1 MKYIKTLLAITLSTV
16 LGACGGGGGSDDG
29 VAGSVDSGAGSST
42 ESALFSLGVSD
53 NPADA
58 KIVNIAFKQVVL
70 KSSDGAVSFDVSV
83 GGGSRHVDLLT
94 VQGKEVETLVSAQSV
109 PLGEYQM
116 CIYIENSET
125 ANTASSYVKTN
136 DGNDAGL
143 VTNSNGSC
151 GGVGAEELNTGRLFL
166 NKTFT
171 IAAGV
176 NTFVAEF
183 ELGKGLQGPH
193 GNKNYWTLKPTS
205 VQLINSSE
213 VGVISG
219 EISAAV
225 IDNCEAEAGGS
236 EFSSAV
242 YLYPASTTL
251 ENMGDFRPADTVL
264 PQVAPTAS
272 ARVNPVKNELDEI
285 IGNKYEFGFVAAG
298 TYSLGY
304 TCTYQYDDPD
314 SEEAVTDGFIMHAA
328 EQDVAVTAEQT
339 TVRDFTAVP

>member
-1 MKYIKTLLAITLSTV
+1 MKHIITLLVITLST
-16 LGACGGGGGSDDG
+16 LLTACGGGGSGGGS
-29 VAGSVDSGAGSST
+29 ASDSAT
-42 ESALFSLGVSD
+42 FSLGVSD

-70 KSSDGAVSFDVSV
+70 KNSDGAVSFDVSQD
-83 GGGSRHVDLLT
+83 GASRHVDLLT
-94 VQGKEVETLVSAQSV
+94 VQGKETETLVSGQSV

-116 CIYIENSET
+116 CIYMENSET

-151 GGVGAEELNTGRLFL
+151 GGVGAEDPDTGRLFF
-166 NKTFT
+166 NKSFT

-183 ELGKGLQGPH
+183 ELGKGLQSPH

-205 VQLINSSE
+205 VQLINKSE
-213 VGVISG
+213 VGIITGQIS
-219 EISAAV
+219 SDVMTA
-225 IDNCEAEAGGS
+225 CETEAGGS
-236 EFSSAV
+236 EFSPAV

-251 ENMGDFRPADTVL
+251 ENMGDFRITETIA

-272 ARVNPVKNELDEI
+272 ARVNPVKNDLDEVI
-285 IGNKYEFGFVAAG
+285 ANKYEFGFVAAG

-304 TCTYQYDDPD
+304 TCTFQYDDPD
-314 SEEAVTDGFIMHAA
+314 SEQAVSDGFIMHAA
-328 EQDVAVTAEQT
+328 ELDVPVTAGLT
-339 TVRDFTAVP
+339 TVRDFPAAP